1 MATYIIHYQSNQWT
15 EQSELPL
22 EYSPPAAIIPH
33 EQWILHLDKERLL
46 L

>member
-1 MATYIIHYQSNQWT
+1 MATYNIHYQSNQWT

-33 EQWILHLDKERLL
+33 AQWILHLDKERLL
-46 L
+46 Q